1 MTGIKKRSILL
12 FSHATSIALEPQFW
26 DELKVIATEQGKTMT
41 ALIEEIDQNRLIPN
55 NLSASL
61 RAYVLKK
68 LRDKINQLE
77 KQNG

>member
-26 DELKVIATEQGKTMT
+26 DELKLIATEQGKSLT
-41 ALIEEIDQNRLIPN
+41 ALIEEIDQSRMIPN

-61 RAYVLKK
+61 RAFILKN
-68 LRDKINQLE
+68 LRDKVNQLE
-77 KQNG
+77 KKND